1 MTLFEVPD
9 VTMQK
14 TRNDAWCKKIGGKH
28 LGGPRELWG
37 NYWRRFNTMQIPML
51 GEDEYFK
58 TATAIAEVATNEEEF
73 EKLFIK
79 RNKQREEEL
88 LDLIN
93 DITEVIVWDKGRFPC
108 WAARHA
114 ALNAGRTG
122 CFEYFVSLLR
132 CNVLGWE
139 ADRAGDDVSNN
150 SIAHFGDE
158 AQKPDDEEVQ
168 GSSDYEDCIDYAG
181 SIGHE
186 GSLSPCF
193 PSSKTQRWG
202 DTDHFYA
209 MEDLEAY
216 IKSKREIKEEEE
228 YREKRAKDIQ
238 LVPPSLIVSLVECKL
253 KPD

>member
-37 NYWRRFNTMQIPML
+37 DYWRRFNTMQIPML

-58 TATAIAEVATNEEEF
+58 TATAIAEVAANEEEF
-73 EKLFIK
+73 EKLFIT

-88 LDLIN
+88 LDLID
-93 DITEVIVWDKGRFPC
+93 DITEAIVWDKGRFPC

-122 CFEYFVSLLR
+122 CFEYFVSLLQG
-132 CNVLGWE
+132 NVLGWE
-139 ADRAGDDVSNN
+139 ADRAGDGMPNN
-150 SIAHFGDE
+150 VVTHFGEE

-168 GSSDYEDCIDYAG
+168 GSSDNEDCVDYAG
-181 SIGHE
+181 SIGHK
-186 GSLSPCF
+186 GSLSPCP

-209 MEDLEAY
+209 MQDLEAY
-216 IKSKREIKEEEE
+216 IKSKRELKEEQE

-238 LVPPSLIVSLVECKL
+238 LVPPFLIVSLVELKL
-253 KPD
+253 TLD